1 MATLVT
7 DSLSVRC
14 FVELID
20 MTQACE
26 DSNLLRFV
34 TVADVDA
41 EKHVDDGLVQIWKMK
56 LDQKVQKYSQ
66 TLSTRFGQDF
76 EVEV

>member
-1 MATLVT
+1 
-7 DSLSVRC
+7 
-14 FVELID
+14 

-26 DSNLLRFV
+26 DANLLRFV

-76 EVEV
+76 EVEVKARFEAGVWSVFSAGVL

>member
-1 MATLVT
+1 
-7 DSLSVRC
+7 
-14 FVELID
+14 

-26 DSNLLRFV
+26 DANLLRFV

-56 LDQKVQKYSQ
+56 LDQKVQKFSQ

>member
-1 MATLVT
+1 MTL
-7 DSLSVRC
+7 
-14 FVELID
+14 
-20 MTQACE
+20 ACE
-26 DSNLLRFV
+26 DANSKLVEVV

-41 EKHVDDGLVQIWKMK
+41 EKHVDDGLMQIWKMK

-76 EVEV
+76 EVEVKSRYRCLVDILKSMLN

>member
-14 FVELID
+14 LVDLID
-20 MTQACE
+20 VTQACE
-26 DSNLLRFV
+26 DANLLRFV

-41 EKHVDDGLVQIWKMK
+41 KETH
-56 LDQKVQKYSQ
+56 
-66 TLSTRFGQDF
+66 
-76 EVEV
+76 

>member
-1 MATLVT
+1 
-7 DSLSVRC
+7 
-14 FVELID
+14 

-26 DSNLLRFV
+26 DANLLRFV

-56 LDQKVQKYSQ
+56 LVQKVKKI
-66 TLSTRFGQDF
+66 LRL
-76 EVEV
+76 

>member
-14 FVELID
+14 LVDLID
-20 MTQACE
+20 VTQACE
-26 DSNLLRFV
+26 DANLLRFV

-41 EKHVDDGLVQIWKMK
+41 KKHVDDGLVQIWKMK
-56 LDQKVQKYSQ
+56 LVEKVRKKI
-66 TLSTRFGQDF
+66 LRL
-76 EVEV
+76 